1 MTNLE
6 LSKYLKHYVEMDKT
20 KSAIMLTGEWGTG
33 KSHYIKN
40 ELIPFLAA
48 NGGHKCILVS
58 LYGLSCVN
66 DISKSIYLESRA
78 KVLALKSE
86 GLAAGTLAAT
96 TVIKGVSS
104 FFGIELSASEDA
116 WQKLYQSID
125 LAGQLI
131 ILEDIERTQI
141 DPLELMGYV
150 NNLVEQDG
158 VKVLLVANEEEIL
171 QYELETAR
179 ENNDDSSNIFNEKPK
194 PKDRVYTAETLEY
207 LKTKEK
213 TISDTIFYCGDFIT
227 AIKQIINSF
236 NDQKLSGYADDS
248 HAEEIYR
255 IMGDQKNYNL
265 RSFIYAC
272 QKTADIYQSL
282 EGTYSEDFLSCIF
295 YGIIYFSMRIKAG
308 MKMVWSGTE
317 VFSMELGSEKYPLFR
332 FCYDYMHH
340 HVLKRDKIPVAEK
353 TLEKLRLYDKSK
365 TADDP
370 DLITIWN
377 YYCVSEAELRSAV
390 ASVQRRLSD
399 PSDISFY
406 DYGPLA
412 VHLLYIQHYYGIDI
426 SAAKSFL
433 VENLR
438 GRGDEIDSSLL
449 FRISLHSNITSLQA
463 EYNAL
468 RDQMEKALDRDK
480 FLPSFNYAPDEATTF
495 RQHFENSKDHF
506 ETGKLAA
513 LLDIP
518 RLVDMFLSCTPGQ
531 MDEIR
536 YAFGSTYRSVNIGQF
551 LSADKEALIQL
562 REGIIAGSDTHKL
575 DCVQKLQC
583 DWFADNLQ
591 EIIDKL
597 H

>member
-1 MTNLE
+1 MTNAE
-6 LSKYLKHYVEMDKT
+6 LSNYLKHYVEMDKT

-40 ELIPFLAA
+40 ELIPFLAV

-58 LYGLSCVN
+58 LYGLTCVN
-66 DISKSIYLESRA
+66 DISKSIYLESRL
-78 KVLALKSE
+78 KVLNSKSE
-86 GLAAGTLAAT
+86 GLAAGSLAAT
-96 TVIKGVSS
+96 TVIKGVST
-104 FFGIELSASEDA
+104 FFGIELGASEDA

-125 LAGQLI
+125 LSGKLI

-141 DPLELMGYV
+141 NLMELMGYV

-171 QYELETAR
+171 QYEPEA
-179 ENNDDSSNIFNEKPK
+179 DDDDNEEALNIFDKK
-194 PKDRVYTAETLEY
+194 TKKKDKVYTSKTLEY

-213 TISDTIFYCGDFIT
+213 TISDTVVYRGDYIT
-227 AIKQIINSF
+227 AIKQIIDSF
-236 NDQKLSGYADDS
+236 GDETLHYFAEDS
-248 HAEEIYR
+248 HAKEIFR
-255 IMGDQKNYNL
+255 IMGDQRNYNL

-272 QKTADIYQSL
+272 QKTVDIYQAL
-282 EGTYSEDFLSCIF
+282 EGDYNSDFLTCIF
-295 YGIIYFSMRIKAG
+295 YGIICFAMRIKTG
-308 MKMVWSGTE
+308 MKMAWTGTD
-317 VFSMELGSEKYPLFR
+317 VFSVELGSEKYPLFR
-332 FCYDYMHH
+332 FCFDYMRH
-340 HVLKRDKIPVAEK
+340 HVIKRDKIPVAEK

-377 YYCVSEAELRSAV
+377 YYCISEAELRSAI
-390 ASVQRRLSD
+390 ASVQKRLSD

-495 RQHFENSKDHF
+495 RQQFENSKDHF